1 MKKRVFKPLNMIL
14 TVLDN
19 KKVCSVSIREMMLRQ
34 APGTLSTYNG
44 EGGEPHRCKSDQRPQ
59 ERLFP
64 SKRNEMQLS
73 I

>member
-44 EGGEPHRCKSDQRPQ
+44 ERGGTSQV
-59 ERLFP
+59 
-64 SKRNEMQLS
+64 
-73 I
+73 